1 MKVLYAIQGTGNGHL
16 SRARD
21 VIPALQKKCTV
32 DILVSGIQAD
42 VRLRYPVKYR
52 LRGLSFIFGK
62 NGGVDLW
69 RTYNESSLRSLQNE
83 IKNLRVEDYDFVVN
97 DFEPVSA
104 WACRLKNVPCISL
117 SHQSSLL
124 SNKVP
129 KPKKKDIIGSIILK
143 HYAPANYHFGFHFS
157 NYDKNIYT
165 PVIRKEV
172 RELEVDDYGH
182 YTVYLPSYNDSKLF
196 SILSQFKN
204 TRWQVFSKHNIR
216 YYRKD
221 NVVIYPI
228 SNERFTQSMA
238 NCKGVLC
245 GAGFETPAEAIYL
258 GKKLLV
264 IPMKGQLEQHYN
276 AAALNNIGIPV
287 IKNLK
292 KKNHDK
298 LQNWLNSDEIINI
311 DFPDITDNV
320 VNKLF
325 EYYIR
330 NYQNRI
336 EIDSSKKIDLK
347 VSAISS

>member
-1 MKVLYAIQGTGNGHL
+1 MKILYAIQGTGNGHL

-21 VIPALQKKCTV
+21 IIPALQKKCTV

-62 NGGVDLW
+62 KGGVDLW
-69 RTYNESSLRSLQNE
+69 KTYNEASLKSLQNE
-83 IKNLRVEDYDFVVN
+83 IRSLPVEDYDFVVN

-143 HYAPANYHFGFHFS
+143 HYAPADYNFGFHFYS
-157 NYDKNIYT
+157 YDSQIYT

-172 RELEVDDYGH
+172 RELEVDDYGY
-182 YTVYLPSYNDSKLF
+182 YTVYLPSYDDAKLLN
-196 SILSQFKN
+196 ILSQFKN

-216 YYRKD
+216 SFRND

-228 SNERFTQSMA
+228 SNERFTQSLA

-264 IPMKGQLEQHYN
+264 VPMKGQLEQHYN
-276 AAALNNIGIPV
+276 AAALHDIGVPV

-292 KKNHDK
+292 QKNHHK
-298 LQNWLNSDEIINI
+298 IQNWLDNDEVVKI

-325 EYYIR
+325 EFYISKF
-330 NYQNRI
+330 QNREKI
-336 EIDSSKKIDLK
+336 IGRQRIDLNI
-347 VSAISS
+347 SAITK